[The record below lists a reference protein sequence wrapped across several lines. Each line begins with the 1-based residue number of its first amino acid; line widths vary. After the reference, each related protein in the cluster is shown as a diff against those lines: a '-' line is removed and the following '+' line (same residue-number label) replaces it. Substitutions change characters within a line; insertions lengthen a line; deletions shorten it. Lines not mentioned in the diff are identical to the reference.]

1 MCLRRVDLAPILAE
15 LGRDEV
21 HLERGVYV
29 LLRQRGDLLTTLLG
43 TDAVQP
49 VLVEEKLSA
58 QGQAAQPHVV
68 LLRTGEIEK
77 RRPERPGRHYPQV
90 DLQSTVDDD
99 RALRF
104 ASREHALDAGG
115 PGEDLED
122 RRCVVARDDDVDV
135 ADRLLV
141 AAQAP
146 RDREL
151 LDAGLGSQVIGHR
164 RRGRARLMQER
175 SAGALLQRGDR
186 SEDVLFGLRLDLGKL
201 LQPMLLGR
209 FLELLDGR
217 DLQVVVDDPRSRRA
231 DARYAQQRQET
242 GRDRCLELRV
252 TLRPAGRDD
261 LLDRLADRRADL
273 RDLLEPALLDQ
284 LGERLAKVADR
295 PSGRAVRDRA
305 KDVLTLEL
313 EQVAD
318 LVEDLRDGVVTD
330 GESVEGHA
338 PMLRRLS
345 RSGGGAGG
353 RGIARELEIR
363 ERGLE
368 IAARAELLRVLR
380 GERREIRM
388 VLDRREYFDG
398 LAVRPVGRGEVGTR
412 VCGGRSDPQGIG
424 LLTLV
429 AEIGKPRFGAL
440 GKGKRLLR
448 VALFEGDPSAQHV
461 DDGAD
466 AKVAGERRTLAA
478 TIDRLT
484 RGVHVPML
492 ELDRCERL
500 HYRKLDR
507 GVGHALEEPQ

>member
-68 LLRTGEIEK
+68 LLRTGEIEE
-77 RRPERPGRHYPQV
+77 RRAERPGRHYPQV

-99 RALRF
+99 RALRI
-104 ASREHALDAGG
+104 ASRKHALDAGG

-135 ADRLLV
+135 ADRPLV

-146 RDREL
+146 GDREL

-186 SEDVLFGLRLDLGKL
+186 SEDVLFGFRLDLGKL

-313 EQVAD
+313 DQVAD

-330 GESVEGHA
+330 GEGIEGHPPRIKRCRTALILFIAQMSRLVFRPSPSYGYLWLIGVALVVLA
-338 PMLRRLS
+338 PTLAIVLPGVQGPTLITLIALAPSVVIGLPFLMLAALFPTMRY
-345 RSGGGAGG
+345 
-353 RGIARELEIR
+353 ELDADA
-363 ERGLE
+363 LT
-368 IAARAELLRVLR
+368 LRYGPVLR
-380 GERREIRM
+380 YRIPYAEI
-388 VLDRREYFDG
+388 
-398 LAVRPVGRGEVGTR
+398 
-412 VCGGRSDPQGIG
+412 QGIQRRD
-424 LLTLV
+424 LSVPVWSSL
-429 AEIGKPRFGAL
+429 
-440 GKGKRLLR
+440 RLP
-448 VALFEGDPSAQHV
+448 G
-461 DDGAD
+461 
-466 AKVAGERRTLAA
+466 
-478 TIDRLT
+478 IDRKS
-484 RGVHVPML
+484 VV
-492 ELDRCERL
+492 
-500 HYRKLDR
+500 
-507 GVGHALEEPQ
+507 